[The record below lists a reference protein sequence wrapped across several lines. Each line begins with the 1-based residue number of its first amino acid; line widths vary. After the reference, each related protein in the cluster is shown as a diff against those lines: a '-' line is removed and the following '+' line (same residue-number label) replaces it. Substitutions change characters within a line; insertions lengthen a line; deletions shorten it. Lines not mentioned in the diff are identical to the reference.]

1 MGHEVLG
8 VDRDAQPV
16 HALADDLTQT
26 IEADTTDFDALRA
39 LGAADFSSAV
49 VGIGTDIEASVL
61 TVLGL
66 ADLKI
71 PSIWAKATNENHG
84 RILQRTGAHH
94 IVFPEARMGER
105 VAHLLNGRL
114 MDFIQFDDRFAIAKL
129 QAPPSIVGVTLQM
142 SDVRKKYGITVVGHK
157 ACRPGFR
164 LRGARHVGSPRR
176 CSGDLRHHRGNRTV
190 RSAYRAGNLISA
202 TGRSRQANFSP
213 NLRNAAFVVGVDGLA
228 DAADIAAVRRTKSVS

>member
-1 MGHEVLG
+1 MSADRRKPVLVIGLGRFGSAVANSLMRMGHEVLG
-8 VDRDAQPV
+8 VDTDPQLV
-16 HALADDLTQT
+16 HSLADDLTQT
-26 IEADTTDFDALRA
+26 VEADTTDLDALTA
-39 LGAADFSSAV
+39 LGAAEFSSAV

-66 ADLKI
+66 ADLGV

-129 QAPPSIVGVTLQM
+129 LAPGCIVGVTLEM
-142 SDVRKKYGITVVGHK
+142 SQVRQKYDVTVVGIK
-157 ACRPGFR
+157 
-164 LRGARHVGSPRR
+164 
-176 CSGDLRHHRGNRTV
+176 
-190 RSAYRAGNLISA
+190 RAGEDFMYAVPDTWVLPDDVLIISGA
-202 TGRSRQANFSP
+202 I
-213 NLRNAAFVVGVDGLA
+213 
-228 DAADIAAVRRTKSVS
+228 ADIERFAALTGAA

>member
-8 VDRDAQPV
+8 VDKDPQLV
-16 HALADDLTQT
+16 HSLADDLTQT
-26 IEADTTDFDALRA
+26 VEADTTDLDALRA

-66 ADLKI
+66 ADLEV
-71 PSIWAKATNENHG
+71 PSIWAKATNDNHG

-129 QAPPSIVGVTLQM
+129 EAPESIVGITLQM
-142 SDVRKKYGITVVGHK
+142 SDVRKKYGITVVGIK
-157 ACRPGFR
+157 RVDQDFVYAVPDTWV
-164 LRGARHVGSPRR
+164 LPDDVLVI
-176 CSGDLRHHRGNRTV
+176 SGTITDIER
-190 RSAYRAGNLISA
+190 
-202 TGRSRQANFSP
+202 F
-213 NLRNAAFVVGVDGLA
+213 AALTAPEV
-228 DAADIAAVRRTKSVS
+228 